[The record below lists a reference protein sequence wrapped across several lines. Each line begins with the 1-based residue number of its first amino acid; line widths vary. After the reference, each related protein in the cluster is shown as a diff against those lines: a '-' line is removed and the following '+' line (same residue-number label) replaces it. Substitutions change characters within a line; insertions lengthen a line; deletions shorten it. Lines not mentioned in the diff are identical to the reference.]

1 MGLPPQLTA
10 DQRSAALAKAKQS
23 RQERSLVKLKVKSGE
38 LSLSEVFNLADKNPV
53 VAKMRV
59 AELLAAISGV
69 GKIRAQAIMERL
81 DISPTRRIQG
91 LGKHQVASLNSE
103 FSRTTTRGKLIVLSG
118 PGGVGKST
126 IAAHIR
132 KQKTFWVSVSS
143 TTRKPRT
150 TEKHGVEYYFL
161 SDAEFDEE
169 INENHFLEWAH
180 FAGARYGTPREPVEK
195 ALASGKNVLLEIEI
209 EGAKQVKIHAPEAIL
224 VFLEPPSWEEL
235 VSRLEKRATD
245 SPQRRA
251 ERLQLAQEELAA
263 ASFFDH
269 RLINDDVEGV
279 AQKLLSLAS
288 DHKGIQAHL
297 PR

>member
-1 MGLPPQLTA
+1 MHMGLPPQLTA

-23 RQERSLVKLKVKSGE
+23 RQERSLVKSKVKSGE
-38 LSLSEVFNLADKNPV
+38 LSLSEVFNLADKDPV
-53 VAKMRV
+53 IAKMRV

-91 LGKHQVASLNSE
+91 LGKHQIASLNSE
-103 FSRTTTRGKLIVLSG
+103 FSPTTTRGKLIVLSG

-195 ALASGKNVLLEIEI
+195 ALESGRNVLLEIEI

-269 RLINDDVEGV
+269 RLINDEVEGV

-288 DHKGIQAHL
+288 AH
-297 PR
+297 